1 MDNIRSELGEKNLP
15 VEADESP
22 KENQPDKPQE
32 AFKQRVPE
40 QELVKPETAE
50 LVKAELEPQLKE
62 FYTAIKRKYADPEA
76 CWTPAK
82 LEANSPN
89 KLAPIIRDFR
99 NILREAGAADPD
111 GLIGE
116 LVSVVQ
122 ETVAEHKLK
131 HDFLNKVLDHSAMV
145 YNSGLEKF
153 YRSIAKGLEK
163 RIQARKATT

>member
-1 MDNIRSELGEKNLP
+1 MDNIRSGSGEKNLP
-15 VEADESP
+15 VEADEPP

-32 AFKQRVPE
+32 AVEQKVPE

-50 LVKAELEPQLKE
+50 LVKAELESQLKE
-62 FYTAIKRKYADPEA
+62 FYTVIKRKYADQEA
-76 CWTPAK
+76 SWTPAR

-89 KLAPIIRDFR
+89 RLAPIIREFR
-99 NILREAGAADPD
+99 NILKEAGAADPD

-122 ETVAEHKLK
+122 EIVAEHKPK

-153 YRSIAKGLEK
+153 YRFMAKGLEK
-163 RIQARKATT
+163 RSEAKKTES

>member
-1 MDNIRSELGEKNLP
+1 MKTIRSGS
-15 VEADESP
+15 EAENSFPDVDESL
-22 KENQPDKPQE
+22 KKDDQNLPQE
-32 AFKQRVPE
+32 AAEQRVPE

-50 LVKAELEPQLKE
+50 LVRAELESQLKE

-76 CWTPAK
+76 GWTPAK

-163 RIQARKATT
+163 GIQARKATT